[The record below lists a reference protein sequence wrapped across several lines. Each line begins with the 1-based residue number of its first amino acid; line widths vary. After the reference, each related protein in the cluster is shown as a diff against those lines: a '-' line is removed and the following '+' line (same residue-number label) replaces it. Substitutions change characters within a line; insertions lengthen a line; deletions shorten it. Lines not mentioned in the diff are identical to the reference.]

1 MIGKIYAERLIRAET
16 AYFENEAEYLNLY
29 SIIAYMTTHQMNLQ
43 SKYFDF
49 IKNGTKRIELR
60 LYDEKRQQIKLGD
73 SIEFLKSE
81 NEKFKAKVIG
91 LLRYETF
98 SDLFNDFDI
107 SVLADQSMTKQE
119 LLNVLQEFYTPEKQ
133 AQYGVLGIRLELL

>member
-1 MIGKIYAERLIRAET
+1 
-16 AYFENEAEYLNLY
+16 
-29 SIIAYMTTHQMNLQ
+29 MTTHQMNLQ
-43 SKYFDF
+43 PKYFDF

-73 SIEFLKSE
+73 SIEFAKSE

-107 SVLADQSMTKQE
+107 SVLADQFMTKQE

>member
-1 MIGKIYAERLIRAET
+1 
-16 AYFENEAEYLNLY
+16 
-29 SIIAYMTTHQMNLQ
+29 MTTHQMNLQ

-73 SIEFLKSE
+73 SIEFSKAE
-81 NEKFKAKVIG
+81 NEKFKVRVIG

-98 SDLFNDFDI
+98 SDLFNDFNI

>member
-1 MIGKIYAERLIRAET
+1 
-16 AYFENEAEYLNLY
+16 
-29 SIIAYMTTHQMNLQ
+29 MTTHQMNLQ
-43 SKYFDF
+43 PKYFDF

-73 SIEFLKSE
+73 NIEFSKSE

-107 SVLADQSMTKQE
+107 SVLADQFMTKQE
-119 LLNVLQEFYTPEKQ
+119 LLNALQEFYTPEKQ

>member
-1 MIGKIYAERLIRAET
+1 
-16 AYFENEAEYLNLY
+16 
-29 SIIAYMTTHQMNLQ
+29 MNLQ
-43 SKYFDF
+43 PKYFDF

-73 SIEFLKSE
+73 GIEFSKSE
-81 NEKFKAKVIG
+81 NEKFKTKVIG

-119 LLNVLQEFYTPEKQ
+119 LLNVLQEFYTTEKQ

>member
-1 MIGKIYAERLIRAET
+1 MIGKIYTERLIRAET

-73 SIEFLKSE
+73 SIEFSKSE
-81 NEKFKAKVIG
+81 NEKFKVRVIG

-98 SDLFNDFDI
+98 SDLFNDFNI

>member
-1 MIGKIYAERLIRAET
+1 
-16 AYFENEAEYLNLY
+16 
-29 SIIAYMTTHQMNLQ
+29 MTTHQMNLQ

-73 SIEFLKSE
+73 SIEFSKSE
-81 NEKFKAKVIG
+81 NEIFKVRVIG

-98 SDLFNDFDI
+98 SDLFNDFNI

>member
-73 SIEFLKSE
+73 SIEFSKSE
-81 NEKFKAKVIG
+81 NEKFKVRVIG

>member
-1 MIGKIYAERLIRAET
+1 
-16 AYFENEAEYLNLY
+16 
-29 SIIAYMTTHQMNLQ
+29 MTTHQMNLQ
-43 SKYFDF
+43 PKYFDF

-73 SIEFLKSE
+73 SIEFSKSE
-81 NEKFKAKVIG
+81 NEKFKVRVIG

-98 SDLFNDFDI
+98 SDLFNDFNI

>member
-73 SIEFLKSE
+73 SIEFSKSE

>member
-1 MIGKIYAERLIRAET
+1 
-16 AYFENEAEYLNLY
+16 
-29 SIIAYMTTHQMNLQ
+29 MTTHQMNLQ

-73 SIEFLKSE
+73 SIEFSKSE
-81 NEKFKAKVIG
+81 NEKFKVRVIG

-98 SDLFNDFDI
+98 SDLFNYFNI